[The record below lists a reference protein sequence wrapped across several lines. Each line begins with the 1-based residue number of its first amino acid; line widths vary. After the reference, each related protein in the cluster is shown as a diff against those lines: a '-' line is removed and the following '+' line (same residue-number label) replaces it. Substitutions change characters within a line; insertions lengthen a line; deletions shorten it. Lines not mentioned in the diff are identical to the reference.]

1 MNIKIEIEITPEEF
15 QELFIPSEK
24 QTEFLTMTYDA
35 YTKAFQQLVQRQ
47 IDPHGMIWK
56 RDAE

>member
-1 MNIKIEIEITPEEF
+1 MKVTINIEGNPDEF

-35 YTKAFQQLVQRQ
+35 YCAALKQLIWEQ
-47 IDPHGMIWK
+47 IDPHNFIRGK
-56 RDAE
+56 DGR